1 MVENTGNIEAL
12 LQEDRSFPPPD
23 SFKKQAN
30 IQDPDIYRKANSDPE
45 AFWEG
50 FARELDWFQEWDQVL
65 DWKPPYAKWFLG
77 GKLNISYNCI
87 DRHLTSARR
96 NKAAFIWEGEP
107 GDRKVYT
114 YKDLHREVC
123 QFANALKSLGV
134 KKGDRVTLY
143 LPMIP

>member
-77 GKLNISYNCI
+77 GKL
-87 DRHLTSARR
+87 L
-96 NKAAFIWEGEP
+96 
-107 GDRKVYT
+107 
-114 YKDLHREVC
+114 
-123 QFANALKSLGV
+123 SL
-134 KKGDRVTLY
+134 
-143 LPMIP
+143 IHI